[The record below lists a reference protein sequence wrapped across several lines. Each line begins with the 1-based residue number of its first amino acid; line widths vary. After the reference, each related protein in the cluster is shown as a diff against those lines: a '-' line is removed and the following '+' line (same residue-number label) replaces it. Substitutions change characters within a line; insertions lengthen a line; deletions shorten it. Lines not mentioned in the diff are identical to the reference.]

1 MHRDIG
7 EPPPRLVLLQK
18 HIHKIDNL
26 VRLLEAR
33 EKKILLQ
40 LLVII
45 LDNSRMILADS
56 ARGSGGKS

>member
-7 EPPPRLVLLQK
+7 EPSPRLVLLQK
-18 HIHKIDNL
+18 HIHKIDKL

-45 LDNSRMILADS
+45 LDKFTENS
-56 ARGSGGKS
+56 G